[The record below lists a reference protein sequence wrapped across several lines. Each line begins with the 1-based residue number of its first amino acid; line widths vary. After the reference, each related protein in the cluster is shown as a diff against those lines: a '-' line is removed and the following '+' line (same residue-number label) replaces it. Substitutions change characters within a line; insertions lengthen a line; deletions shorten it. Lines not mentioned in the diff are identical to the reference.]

1 MKFSINDLFS
11 KFLFFFS
18 KVLLLIKVTIDSFFV
33 LPYKWTQNK
42 ESGFIRSGHCSREV
56 YPELCQTSK
65 MKCFVKIVN
74 GFQPFNAFAKRSIL
88 DVLENS
94 QYAYCSTN
102 FDTQVAFLQ
111 FSKSICLFKINS
123 S

>member
-1 MKFSINDLFS
+1 MKFFINDLFS

-18 KVLLLIKVTIDSFFV
+18 KVLLLILLFNFFV
-33 LPYKWTQNK
+33 LPYKWTKNK

-102 FDTQVAFLQ
+102 FDTLVAFLQ